1 MTARWHL
8 RACCPKC
15 QKVLWWRKLASSL
28 ERAAFL
34 ALGCSGLTC
43 ARCGD
48 VDARHVATL
57 TNGLHPELRTIARG
71 IAHNDNNDER
81 TGT

>member
-8 RACCPKC
+8 TARCPRC
-15 QKVLWWRKLASSL
+15 SKVLWWRKLATSL

-57 TNGLHPELRTIARG
+57 TNGQHPELRPMGRG
-71 IAHNDNNDER
+71 IESNDNGDER